1 MQGVEIRPAQP
12 DELEKFWKIAFSDSN
27 AGWTK
32 LNGPYFH
39 DDLPSKEYFL
49 NVLAD
54 KVWLNNKNH
63 LLITYNDEIVGSVG
77 ASFKDGKL
85 AKWLDMGITI
95 YDEKQWDKHI
105 GGQALKLF
113 ITYLFKTYDI
123 PHLGLTTWSGN
134 PRMMHLAQKIGM
146 KEEAR
151 IRKVRFY
158 EGKYYDSCQYG
169 ILRDEWDQI
178 EVAGN

>member
-1 MQGVEIRPAQP
+1 MNEVKIRQARPE
-12 DELEKFWKIAFSDSN
+12 DLEDFWQLAFSDPN
-27 AGWTK
+27 AAWTK

-39 DDLPSKEYFL
+39 DDLPSKEEFL
-49 NVLAD
+49 NKLAD
-54 KVWLNNKNH
+54 KVWLNNQNH
-63 LLITYNDEIVGSVG
+63 LLITYNEKIVGSVG
-77 ASFKDGKL
+77 AGFKDGDL

-95 YDEKQWDKHI
+95 YDPEMWDKHI

-134 PRMMHLAQKIGM
+134 PRMMHLATKIGL
-146 KEEAR
+146 KQEAC

-158 EGKYYDSCQYG
+158 EGKYYDSVQYG
-169 ILRDEWDQI
+169 ILREEW
-178 EVAGN
+178 GR